1 MLFDSIRPE
10 RVFFYAIIS
19 LFESMND
26 IWKNYKKVL
35 HEKLDIEKSP
45 AEEWARWSGKSL
57 ELIATNYKP
66 SEDSY
71 ILKSREVEIWNDKTC
86 IYNNIIYPRTG
97 SNIPCLGVD
106 LMMFFP
112 KKVVIVFDFQHPQ
125 ENYNYSVPS
134 LPKCGKDIRFFEPG
148 NHFSENL
155 FIRKCTSEEVDN
167 FLEDFTNYVNHF
179 KNILED
185 SKPTG
190 NDTSEYSD
198 FDSYMTK
205 LDPVAGY
212 LQSNFGKE
220 KTEDLV
226 QNFLFEYQ

>member
-1 MLFDSIRPE
+1 M
-10 RVFFYAIIS
+10 
-19 LFESMND
+19 
-26 IWKNYKKVL
+26 
-35 HEKLDIEKSP
+35 
-45 AEEWARWSGKSL
+45 
-57 ELIATNYKP
+57 
-66 SEDSY
+66 
-71 ILKSREVEIWNDKTC
+71 
-86 IYNNIIYPRTG
+86 
-97 SNIPCLGVD
+97 
-106 LMMFFP
+106 
-112 KKVVIVFDFQHPQ
+112 
-125 ENYNYSVPS
+125 
-134 LPKCGKDIRFFEPG
+134 
-148 NHFSENL
+148 
-155 FIRKCTSEEVDN
+155 
-167 FLEDFTNYVNHF
+167 NHF